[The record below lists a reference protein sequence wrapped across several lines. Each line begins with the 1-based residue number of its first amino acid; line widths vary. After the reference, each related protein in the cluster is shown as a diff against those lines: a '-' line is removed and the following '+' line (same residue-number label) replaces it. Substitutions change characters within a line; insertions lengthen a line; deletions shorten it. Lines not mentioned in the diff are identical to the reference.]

1 MKCNIVKDLF
11 PLYLDGLCSEET
23 RKQLEEHIAS
33 CENCRQL
40 KQSMEQESVLP
51 GDSQDWKQSILP
63 LKKVKK
69 KMRRKNLIIS
79 VCVFFLLL
87 FVGVTAVLAYG
98 QITKTGIS
106 FELIYDAV
114 RFKHIGEQFASGNIE
129 PLYEQLSDGFIMRD
143 EEAAVVHMAYAD
155 KTTYDAEMKKA
166 IMNKYRQYFGGKN
179 LTYKGIEEI
188 CYSEPS
194 GMGEYRTIYIALKFE
209 GTDHIEYYIGLY
221 KSLDGKYIASDYFG
235 NPYLS
240 YTSEMVKDGA
250 NSEYVESY
258 HTDDS
263 LFSCLPNRLKDGMMG
278 LTKQMILS
286 SGQRAMQ
293 GDTALA
299 EYGQMRIGIQS
310 EQDMAEG
317 TNDLRNT
324 INQNLDKLTEWDY
337 YVTDISF
344 HVKEYDKA
352 RYLYRY
358 QMDIELTNPSSM
370 DCVVVSLDCYR
381 ISENFIYIDGSDKI
395 YREGNDLPLEV
406 MQILE
411 RLFQ

>member
-1 MKCNIVKDLF
+1 MKCNIVRDLF

-23 RKQLEEHIAS
+23 RKQLDEHMES

-40 KQSMEQESVLP
+40 KQSMEQEPVLP

-69 KMRRKNLIIS
+69 KMRRKNLMIS

-129 PLYEQLSDGFIMRD
+129 PLYEQLSDGFVMRD
-143 EEAAVVHMAYAD
+143 EEAAVIHLAYAD
-155 KTTYDAEMKKA
+155 KATYDAEMKKA
-166 IMNKYRQYFGGKN
+166 IMNKYHQYFEGKN

-188 CYSEPS
+188 GYSEPS
-194 GMGEYRTIYIALKFE
+194 GMGEYRTIYIVLKFE
-209 GTDHIEYYIGLY
+209 GTDQIEYYIGLY

-240 YTSEMVKDGA
+240 YTSAVENET
-250 NSEYVESY
+250 NSEYVEPY
-258 HTDDS
+258 HTGDS
-263 LFSCLPNRLKDGMMG
+263 LFSCLPNRLKDGVMG
-278 LTKQMILS
+278 LTRHAILS
-286 SGQRAMQ
+286 CGQRAMQ
-293 GDTALA
+293 GDTTLA
-299 EYGQMRIGIQS
+299 EHGQMRIGIQS
-310 EQDMAEG
+310 EQDMVKG
-317 TNDLRNT
+317 TNDLRDLM
-324 INQNLDKLTEWDY
+324 NQNLDKLTEWDY

-344 HVKEYDKA
+344 HVKEYDKM

-358 QMDIELTNPSSM
+358 QMDIELTNQGSM
-370 DCVVVSLDCYR
+370 DRVVVSLDCYR
-381 ISENFIYIDGSDKI
+381 ISENFIYIDGSDKF
-395 YREGNDLPLEV
+395 YHDGNDLPPEV
-406 MQILE
+406 IQILE
-411 RLFQ
+411 GLFQ

>member
-1 MKCNIVKDLF
+1 MKCNIVRDLF

-23 RKQLEEHIAS
+23 RKQLDEHMES

-40 KQSMEQESVLP
+40 KHSMEQEPVLP

-69 KMRRKNLIIS
+69 KMRRKNLMIS

-114 RFKHIGEQFASGNIE
+114 RFNHIGEQFASGNIE
-129 PLYEQLSDGFIMRD
+129 PLYEQLSDGFVMRD
-143 EEAAVVHMAYAD
+143 EEAAVINMAYAD
-155 KTTYDAEMKKA
+155 KATYDAEMKKA
-166 IMNKYRQYFGGKN
+166 IMNKYHQYFDDKN

-188 CYSEPS
+188 GYSEPS
-194 GMGEYRTIYIALKFE
+194 GMEEYRTIYIVLKFE
-209 GTDHIEYYIGLY
+209 GTDQIEYYIGLY

-240 YTSEMVKDGA
+240 YTSAVENET
-250 NSEYVESY
+250 NSEYVEPY

-263 LFSCLPNRLKDGMMG
+263 LFSCLPNRLKDGVMG
-278 LTKQMILS
+278 LTRHAILS
-286 SGQRAMQ
+286 CGQRAMQ
-293 GDTALA
+293 GDTTLA
-299 EYGQMRIGIQS
+299 EHGQMRIGIQS
-310 EQDMAEG
+310 EQDMANG
-317 TNDLRNT
+317 TNDLRDLM
-324 INQNLDKLTEWDY
+324 NQNLDKLTEWDY

-344 HVKEYDKA
+344 HVKEYDKM

-358 QMDIELTNPSSM
+358 QMDIELTNQGSM
-370 DCVVVSLDCYR
+370 DRVVVSLDCYR
-381 ISENFIYIDGSDKI
+381 ISENFIYIDGSDKF
-395 YREGNDLPLEV
+395 YHDGNDLPPEV
-406 MQILE
+406 IQILE
-411 RLFQ
+411 GLFQ